1 MSTKRTPLNR
11 PQRHRFT
18 PKAIELFKQILTLS
32 DDDIFS
38 TEYRRLNH
46 ELSGELKLRGFGQGC
61 PVVIP
66 PSFVPY
72 YPPATAGGQW
82 QRVEG
87 PALFREL
94 CAAADVQVAP
104 RSTEEKRD

>member
-1 MSTKRTPLNR
+1 MSTKRKPLNR

-18 PKAIELFKQILTLS
+18 PKAIALFKQILDVS
-32 DDDIFS
+32 DDIFGE
-38 TEYRRLNH
+38 EYRRMDRELWR
-46 ELSGELKLRGFGQGC
+46 ELRLSGPGQGC

-72 YPPATAGGQW
+72 YPPATLGGRW

-87 PALFREL
+87 PALSREL
-94 CAAADVQVAP
+94 CAAAGIDPDADEV
-104 RSTEEKRD
+104 TIEES